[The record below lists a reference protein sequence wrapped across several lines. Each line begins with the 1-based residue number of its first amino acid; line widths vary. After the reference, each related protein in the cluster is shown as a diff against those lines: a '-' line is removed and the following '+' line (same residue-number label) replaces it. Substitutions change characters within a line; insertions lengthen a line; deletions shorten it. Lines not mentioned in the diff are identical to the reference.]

1 MSFNIQF
8 WFKSKLL
15 KSSEHRLEQAVCNL
29 QIEQKRNRMFEPGK
43 RLFAHWERHQGRA
56 KRSSQCV
63 QPKSMMRE
71 NSRMDASG
79 TK

>member
-43 RLFAHWERHQGRA
+43 RLFAHWERHQG
-56 KRSSQCV
+56 
-63 QPKSMMRE
+63 
-71 NSRMDASG
+71 
-79 TK
+79 